1 MTVKTALILCAGY
14 GKRLKPLTNNT
25 PKPLLKIKNKIIL
38 ESCID
43 LIINLRIKKILINTF
58 YLKEQIYDFVKS
70 SNYNLEIKIIDD
82 GNKILETGGGILNM
96 INHSLD
102 ENFLVFNPDTL
113 WNNNYNDEIKKM
125 VDLYFKIKSKNMLLL
140 VKKDLSFDRSFS
152 GDFDLKNLIVS
163 NNKKKNFIYTGCQL
177 LNKSILIDEKLS
189 NFPISKIWNKL
200 IKKNYLNGFESKQKF
215 YHLTNLEIFKKLEDL

>member
-14 GKRLKPLTNNT
+14 GKRLKPLTDNT

-58 YLKEQIYDFVKS
+58 YLKEQIYNFVKS

-113 WNNNYNDEIKKM
+113 WTKNYNDEIKKM

>member
-14 GKRLKPLTNNT
+14 GKRLKPLTDNT

-58 YLKEQIYDFVKS
+58 YLKEQIYNFVKS

-82 GNKILETGGGILNM
+82 GNKILDTGGGILNM

-125 VDLYFKIKSKNMLLL
+125 VD
-140 VKKDLSFDRSFS
+140 
-152 GDFDLKNLIVS
+152 
-163 NNKKKNFIYTGCQL
+163 
-177 LNKSILIDEKLS
+177 
-189 NFPISKIWNKL
+189 
-200 IKKNYLNGFESKQKF
+200 
-215 YHLTNLEIFKKLEDL
+215 

>member
-14 GKRLKPLTNNT
+14 GKRLKPLTDNT

-58 YLKEQIYDFVKS
+58 YLKEQIYNFVKS

-113 WNNNYNDEIKKM
+113 WNKNYNDEIKKM

>member
-1 MTVKTALILCAGY
+1 
-14 GKRLKPLTNNT
+14 
-25 PKPLLKIKNKIIL
+25 
-38 ESCID
+38 
-43 LIINLRIKKILINTF
+43 
-58 YLKEQIYDFVKS
+58 
-70 SNYNLEIKIIDD
+70 
-82 GNKILETGGGILNM
+82 
-96 INHSLD
+96 
-102 ENFLVFNPDTL
+102 
-113 WNNNYNDEIKKM
+113 M

-163 NNKKKNFIYTGCQL
+163 NNKKIFIYTGCQL

-200 IKKNYLNGFESKQKF
+200 IKKNYLNGFEKQKF

>member
-1 MTVKTALILCAGY
+1 
-14 GKRLKPLTNNT
+14 
-25 PKPLLKIKNKIIL
+25 
-38 ESCID
+38 
-43 LIINLRIKKILINTF
+43 
-58 YLKEQIYDFVKS
+58 
-70 SNYNLEIKIIDD
+70 
-82 GNKILETGGGILNM
+82 M

-113 WNNNYNDEIKKM
+113 WNKNYNDEIKKM